1 MKRPSRR
8 ISNGFGYIGFGN
20 VSTVFNQST
29 RKAFTEIKERLDSEA
44 HSKHKVHFLHKQLSK
59 TEKENIKNTIRK
71 AERKRFYQTLSITV
85 IIGLFIAFGIANLIE
100 NIMNN

>member
-29 RKAFTEIKERLDSEA
+29 RKAFTEIKNRLDSEA
-44 HSKHKVHFLHKQLSK
+44 HSKHRVHFLHRQLSK
-59 TEKENIKNTIRK
+59 EEKEEIKNTIRK
-71 AERKRFYQTLSITV
+71 AENKRFYKTLIATV
-85 IIGLFIAFGIANLIE
+85 IIGVIIAIGIVNLIGK
-100 NIMNN
+100 IMNH